1 MAYNVKVGDN
11 YEVFGFSGNLR
22 QEVLRVI
29 EQKLGR
35 EFAQFVEDALTVNAD
50 NIADGLDDIVRYC
63 ESFDSETDDIEAVL
77 NDIRITAEYTK
88 EDLADFY

>member
-1 MAYNVKVGDN
+1 MAYTVKVKN
-11 YEVFGFSGNLR
+11 SYEVFGFGDIRREILDTIR
-22 QEVLRVI
+22 HE
-29 EQKLGR
+29 LGR

-77 NDIRITAEYTK
+77 NDIRLTAEYTK